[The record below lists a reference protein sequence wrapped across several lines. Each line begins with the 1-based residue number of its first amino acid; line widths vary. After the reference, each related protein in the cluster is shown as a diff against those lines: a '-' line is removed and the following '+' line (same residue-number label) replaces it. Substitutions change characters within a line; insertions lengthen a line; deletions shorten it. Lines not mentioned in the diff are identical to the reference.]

1 MAHRQVEVINLYFN
15 TEFRV
20 FHPLWVRRLA
30 SFAGNMPAFL
40 AAIKRIVDFAERVHG
55 LEFNQ
60 RR

>member
-1 MAHRQVEVINLYFN
+1 MAHRQAEVVNLYFN

-20 FHPLWVRRLA
+20 FHPLWVRQWA
-30 SFAGNMPAFL
+30 SFTGNVAAFL
-40 AAIKRIVDFAERVHG
+40 AAIKRIVDFAKRVHG